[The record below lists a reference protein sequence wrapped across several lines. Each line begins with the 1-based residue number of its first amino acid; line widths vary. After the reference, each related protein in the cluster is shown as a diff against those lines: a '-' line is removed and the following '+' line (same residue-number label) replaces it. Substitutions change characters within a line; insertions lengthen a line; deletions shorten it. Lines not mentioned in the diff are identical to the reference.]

1 MLIRILNNTLAI
13 KNNSEIIKVI
23 ESRNAQMRML
33 SIYVIAFTL
42 LLGIFNIML
51 GEVLHQK
58 VHHTGG
64 QLAKQVYDL
73 KLDVITERD
82 VIAALAE
89 NHGFMLEPG
98 EAPLHFSA
106 FMAEESEV
114 FSYKSVSLKL
124 YHWPSWIV
132 ESYLFILLNLI
143 LIGVAVWSYRWW
155 CVLFKNKLKAISSAS
170 QSDLPLTEARTVEDK
185 IAGSDIDKSSQEHK
199 QLPPENALTTLYAI
213 QNNYNHLFALFYCG
227 QPFPHNIDLENHFK
241 LVIVKGFK
249 ELSKISVK
257 LLPSGGLAIT
267 LENISQTDIDNYM
280 KRLHQI
286 IFQTALVYRGDLSRK
301 DVKVGVC
308 NYRDGADQTIVYQ
321 LTKSALVQ
329 AKQSVW
335 QHIQRIPFNYTRSI
349 ELAEGED
356 KLPDYITKKKFM
368 LFFQPLFDLA
378 TGEMLQHEALI
389 RIRHKSL
396 GMLSARQFIPQL
408 TNETAIVQLDQA
420 VVEQVIK
427 LLEAEPSSLTVS
439 INVHSLN
446 WFSRQFWLWFD
457 KKMRSFK
464 GSNKLQF
471 EILEDDFYQHLPKLT
486 SALNAI
492 KAISGTVLIDN
503 VTTSNKIGLLEPY
516 KIVKGL
522 KLGFELIH
530 NIDSN
535 LKQQKAVRQI
545 VLQSTRINLPVYG
558 VGVETQLE
566 LNTLKKL
573 GVVAAQG
580 FYFTEPLQEFNQVTS
595 N

>member
-1 MLIRILNNTLAI
+1 
-13 KNNSEIIKVI
+13 
-23 ESRNAQMRML
+23 
-33 SIYVIAFTL
+33 
-42 LLGIFNIML
+42 
-51 GEVLHQK
+51 
-58 VHHTGG
+58 
-64 QLAKQVYDL
+64 
-73 KLDVITERD
+73 
-82 VIAALAE
+82 
-89 NHGFMLEPG
+89 
-98 EAPLHFSA
+98 
-106 FMAEESEV
+106 
-114 FSYKSVSLKL
+114 
-124 YHWPSWIV
+124 
-132 ESYLFILLNLI
+132 
-143 LIGVAVWSYRWW
+143 
-155 CVLFKNKLKAISSAS
+155 
-170 QSDLPLTEARTVEDK
+170 
-185 IAGSDIDKSSQEHK
+185 
-199 QLPPENALTTLYAI
+199 
-213 QNNYNHLFALFYCG
+213 
-227 QPFPHNIDLENHFK
+227 
-241 LVIVKGFK
+241 
-249 ELSKISVK
+249 
-257 LLPSGGLAIT
+257 
-267 LENISQTDIDNYM
+267 
-280 KRLHQI
+280 
-286 IFQTALVYRGDLSRK
+286 
-301 DVKVGVC
+301 
-308 NYRDGADQTIVYQ
+308 
-321 LTKSALVQ
+321 
-329 AKQSVW
+329 
-335 QHIQRIPFNYTRSI
+335 
-349 ELAEGED
+349 
-356 KLPDYITKKKFM
+356 M

-439 INVHSLN
+439 INVHPLN

-486 SALNAI
+486 SALSAI

-522 KLGFELIH
+522 KLSFELIH

-595 N
+595 S